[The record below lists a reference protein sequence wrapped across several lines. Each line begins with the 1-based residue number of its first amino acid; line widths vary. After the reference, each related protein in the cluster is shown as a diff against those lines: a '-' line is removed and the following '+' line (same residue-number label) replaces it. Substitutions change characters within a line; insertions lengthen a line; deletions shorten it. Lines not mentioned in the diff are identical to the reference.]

1 MSKKQNLHTKLF
13 AKNKLVEST
22 DHEAGL
28 SDATS
33 TEVWSHNSD
42 EGSGSKAEMRKF
54 HNVWKSEFLWLI
66 YDSSNVIY
74 CDVAERQVQI
84 LPAKPNLLTER
95 KSLNVKV
102 LFIK

>member
-1 MSKKQNLHTKLF
+1 
-13 AKNKLVEST
+13 
-22 DHEAGL
+22 
-28 SDATS
+28 
-33 TEVWSHNSD
+33 
-42 EGSGSKAEMRKF
+42 MRKF